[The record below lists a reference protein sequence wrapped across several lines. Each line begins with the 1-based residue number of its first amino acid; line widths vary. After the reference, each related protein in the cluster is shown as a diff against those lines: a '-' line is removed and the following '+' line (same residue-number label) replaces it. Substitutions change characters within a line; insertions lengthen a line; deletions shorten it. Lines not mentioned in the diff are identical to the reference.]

1 MNILAIESSSKKLI
15 VGLYVKGDVLNLSS
29 SKINDT
35 ANALPLLT
43 KQILKNN
50 SLKHTDL
57 DAVCISTGPG
67 SFTSLRI
74 GMSYAKGLSMSLD
87 IPIIPISTFE
97 SLIHNFTDDNIHI
110 LIYSHGKTFYLCD
123 YESKDNVLTQKSK
136 PSTIMFNDL
145 LKLKEKIVYNGP
157 ENYLEELKINNLDI
171 EHANLNI
178 DNLVEI
184 ATSNFKLLKTKSLD
198 NLVPNYVGNFE
209 VK

>member
-1 MNILAIESSSKKLI
+1 MMLLAIESSSKKLT
-15 VGLYVKGDVLNLSS
+15 VGLSIGKKLFKLSS

-43 KQILKNN
+43 KKILKNN
-50 SLKHTDL
+50 SIKHTDL
-57 DAVCISTGPG
+57 DAICISTGPG

-87 IPIIPISTFE
+87 IPILPISTFE
-97 SLIHNFTDDNIHI
+97 SLIHHFTYDSIYV

-123 YESKDNVLTQKSK
+123 YIRDNNIYMQNSK
-136 PSTIMFNDL
+136 PSTIEIKDV
-145 LKLKEKIVYNGP
+145 LKLNKKIIYSGP
-157 ENYLEELKINNLDI
+157 ENYLNEIKTRNIDI
-171 EHANLNI
+171 EHANLTV

-184 ATSNFKLLKTKSLD
+184 AVSNFKLLKTKSLD
-198 NLVPNYVGNFE
+198 NLIPNYVGNFE